1 MEVNRMEFGEVKNNL
16 LNDQDLVKA
25 LEKLLKDY
33 KKDKARVILDVK
45 NYVRCIHTVSTS
57 EGYGKDK
64 KTIQELIAD
73 NFYEVLEIYPYNN
86 GVVVINE
93 QGNVKGY
100 QASDF
105 WLK

>member
-1 MEVNRMEFGEVKNNL
+1 MEFGEVKNNL
-16 LNDQDLVKA
+16 LNNKDLVRA
-25 LEKLLKDY
+25 LEKLLRDY
-33 KKDKARVILDVK
+33 KKDKAGIILDVK
-45 NYVRCIHTVSTS
+45 NYVRCAHAVSTS

-64 KTIQELIAD
+64 RTIQELITD
-73 NFYEVLEIYPYNN
+73 NFYEVLEVYPYNN

-93 QGNVKGY
+93 QGNAKGY